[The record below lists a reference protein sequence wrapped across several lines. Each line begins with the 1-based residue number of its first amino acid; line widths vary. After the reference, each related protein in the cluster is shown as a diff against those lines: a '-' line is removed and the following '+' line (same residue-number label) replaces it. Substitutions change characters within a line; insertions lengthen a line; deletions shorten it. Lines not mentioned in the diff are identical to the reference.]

1 MKKLNS
7 LILNI
12 TVNFLDFIY
21 SGRSLQRFW
30 VLEVIARSPYFAF
43 LSVLHFKESLGI
55 KNEKTMI
62 LMKEHFYQA
71 INETEHLK
79 EMEKRGGDR
88 FWIDR
93 FFARHLVLVY
103 YWIMVFYYF
112 LSPANAYDVNIK
124 IEEHAFE
131 TYSKYLIDNPNDQKI
146 KEISQDQQVLCITH
160 QPFLA
165 AAGLAHFKVKKNV
178 INGITYTSISKLTT
192 KKQRK
197 LELVELIGG
206 GFGEANDY
214 ASRLIERAAA

>member
-1 MKKLNS
+1 MKILNS
-7 LILNI
+7 FILNS

-93 FFARHLVLVY
+93 FLARHLVLVY

-131 TYSKYLIDNPNDQKI
+131 TYSIYLINNPNDQKT
-146 KEISQDQQVLCITH
+146 KEIAQDELTH
-160 QPFLA
+160 VQELNVALA
-165 AAGLAHFKVKKNV
+165 MINKV
-178 INGITYTSISKLTT
+178 
-192 KKQRK
+192 
-197 LELVELIGG
+197 
-206 GFGEANDY
+206 
-214 ASRLIERAAA
+214 